1 MTETLSAPAESDRK
15 RPVLIEVNTKPV
27 KIDGPRASGL
37 AIKQAAIDDGVKIE
51 LDFRLSE
58 LQSDGKEDPV
68 SDLEIVEVHE
78 GSKFFAVDGD
88 DNS

>member
-1 MTETLSAPAESDRK
+1 MTDTLCAPGESDRK

-27 KIDGPRASGL
+27 KIDRRRATGL
-37 AIKQAAIDDGVKIE
+37 AIKRAAIADGVRIE
-51 LDFRLSE
+51 LDFHLSV

-68 SDLEIVEVHE
+68 GDDETVEVHE